1 MSSGRI
7 GDTQF
12 ACFDKKQPSSLPVPL
27 DLITNSNDWNVSVI
41 KPIDKGLI
49 SPSWMMSCSFDLCLE
64 ANHSLEYGMFAV
76 HIDDRYGGILIVD
89 SKKSIISVIPSE
101 FTSLF
106 FHTIE
111 NHTCKE
117 NLHVVQPARTKT
129 PPLPKTHNS
138 IQLRPSNSFV
148 DTTISLSGWTASQ
161 ASQNRMSQSQSF
173 TSIDFDRGK
182 DEVKAKNKEML
193 KKLLLLSLR
202 HVGIDKNSPDFISTW
217 KHLYCGCLFALRKD
231 LAHEIVD
238 QGTMLSVIK
247 NNINFLNISR

>member
-1 MSSGRI
+1 
-7 GDTQF
+7 
-12 ACFDKKQPSSLPVPL
+12 LPL
-27 DLITNSNDWNVSVI
+27 DLIKNSNEWDVSVI
-41 KPIDKGLI
+41 KPTDKDLI
-49 SPSWMMSCSFDLCLE
+49 SHSWMTSCSLDLCLQ

-76 HIDDRYGGILIVD
+76 HIDEKYGGILIVE
-89 SKKSIISVIPSE
+89 SKRSIIAIIPLE
-101 FTSLF
+101 YISLF
-106 FHTIE
+106 FHIIE
-111 NHTCKE
+111 THTCKE
-117 NLHVVQPARTKT
+117 NLTVAQPTRTKT
-129 PPLPKTHNS
+129 PPLPKTQNP
-138 IQLRPSNSFV
+138 IQLRPSNSFM

-161 ASQNRMSQSQSF
+161 ASQNRISQSQSF
-173 TSIDFDRGK
+173 ISADVDRGK
-182 DEVKAKNKEML
+182 DEIKAKNKEML